1 MSHDTLSREEAVDS
15 VWKLA
20 ESINYCFF
28 ITWDGERQRARPLAA
43 RPDRAAN
50 RIYFLVDVE
59 GQKDEQIEKFPKVSL
74 AFADVKSHD
83 YLALTGEAQVTND
96 RAKIKELWSGAD
108 SAFWDDAD
116 DPSIRLVTVTPEDAE
131 IWLGP
136 NRLVAGAKMLG
147 AALTGAKADFGE
159 NVKVD
164 HL

>member
-1 MSHDTLSREEAVDS
+1 MAHDKLSREEAIDS

-20 ESINYCFF
+20 ESIDFCMF
-28 ITWDGERQRARPLAA
+28 ITWDGERQRARPMSS
-43 RPDRAAN
+43 RPKREEN

-59 GQKDEQIEKFPKVSL
+59 GEKDEQIDKFPKVSL
-74 AFADVKSHD
+74 AYADVRSHD
-83 YLALTGEAQVTND
+83 YMALAGEAAVTND

-108 SAFWDDAD
+108 TAFFDDAD

-131 IWLGP
+131 LWLGP

-147 AALTGAKADFGE
+147 AALTGARADFGE

-164 HL
+164 NL